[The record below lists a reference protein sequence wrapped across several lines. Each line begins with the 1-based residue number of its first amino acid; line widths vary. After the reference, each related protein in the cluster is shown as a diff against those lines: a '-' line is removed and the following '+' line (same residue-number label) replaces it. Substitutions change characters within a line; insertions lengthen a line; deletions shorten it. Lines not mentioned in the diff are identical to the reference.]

1 VHSIIFNEDNTSVLG
16 VSSKEGEEVRFKTPV
31 SIAQNPKINDW
42 LTLIEK
48 EIRITLANLLAQSVA
63 ESHQFRSGQ
72 LDPFMYLNWA
82 GSYQAQIVVLSAQIS
97 WSECVDAALKICET
111 RPDLASNSE
120 THPLQAVLSNLKMT
134 QALEARLGG
143 SPFGSAGT
151 RKTESVKAL
160 GHQLGQFVLVFNCDE
175 TFDFQAMDRIFVAL
189 RQVGAWGC
197 FDEFNRLEEKMLSAV
212 SQ

>member
-1 VHSIIFNEDNTSVLG
+1 
-16 VSSKEGEEVRFKTPV
+16 
-31 SIAQNPKINDW
+31 
-42 LTLIEK
+42 
-48 EIRITLANLLAQSVA
+48 
-63 ESHQFRSGQ
+63 
-72 LDPFMYLNWA
+72 M
-82 GSYQAQIVVLSAQIS
+82 
-97 WSECVDAALKICET
+97 
-111 RPDLASNSE
+111 ASNSE

-197 FDEFNRLEEKMLSAV
+197 FDEFNRLEERMLSAV
-212 SQ
+212 SQQIQTIQEALKEHQLEQIAKPDRKATQIQVSISFN